1 MKLRLGSED
10 LDLEKRTHI
19 MGILNVT
26 PDSFSDGG
34 LFFDSEKAYERSL
47 QMQEDGADIIDIG
60 GQSTRPGSL
69 PVSPEEELKRVLPV
83 IERLKGSGFK
93 LPISIDTYSDKVAE
107 ACLELG
113 VEMVN
118 DISGLRFSGRM
129 KDVIARYSAAC
140 LIMHIKGT
148 PKDMQD
154 NPSYTDLF
162 SEIIDYLKNGI
173 NKAEE
178 TGISEIVIDPGIGF
192 GKGLEHNLQII
203 NHLDRFC
210 VLNRPILVGLSRKSF
225 IGKVLNLPCEERLE
239 GTAGAVAVAI
249 LRGAN
254 IVRVHDVKE
263 IKRVVNIVDAIK
275 GTDTFLSQESEAKSR
290 F

>member
-1 MKLRLGSED
+1 MKLKLGSHT

-34 LFFDSEKAYERSL
+34 LFLDPHKACERAIE
-47 QMQEDGADIIDIG
+47 MAEDGADIIDIG

-69 PVSPEEELKRVLPV
+69 PVSPEEELARVLPV
-83 IERLKGSGFK
+83 IEKLKGSNFK

-107 ACLELG
+107 GCLELG

-118 DISGLRFSGRM
+118 DISGLRFSEKM
-129 KDVIARYSAAC
+129 KDVIAKFRAAC
-140 LIMHIKGT
+140 VIMHIKGT

-162 SEIIDYLKNGI
+162 LEITGYLREGI
-173 NKAEE
+173 NQAEE
-178 TGISEIVIDPGIGF
+178 AGIKEIVIDPGIGF
-192 GKGLEHNLQII
+192 GKGLSHNLQII
-203 NHLDRFC
+203 NHLDRFS
-210 VLNRPILVGLSRKSF
+210 VLNRPILIGVSRKSF
-225 IGKVLNLPCEERLE
+225 IGKVLNLPPEERLE
-239 GTAGAVAVAI
+239 GTSAAVAVAI

-263 IKRVVNIVDAIK
+263 MKKVVDIVDAIRI
-275 GTDTFLSQESEAKSR
+275 Q
-290 F
+290 

>member
-1 MKLRLGSED
+1 MKLRLGSHT

-19 MGILNVT
+19 MGILNIT

-34 LFFDSEKAYERSL
+34 LFLDPEKAYQHSL
-47 QMQEDGADIIDIG
+47 KMAEDGADIIDIG

-69 PVSPEEELKRVLPV
+69 PVKVEEELRRVLPV

-107 ACLELG
+107 ECLKLG

-118 DISGLRFSGRM
+118 DISGLRFSPRM
-129 KDVIARYSAAC
+129 KEVIAKYSAAC
-140 LIMHIKGT
+140 VIMHIKGT

-154 NPSYTDLF
+154 NPTYTDLF
-162 SEIIDYLKNGI
+162 SEIIDYLKEGI
-173 NKAEE
+173 ELAEAV
-178 TGISEIVIDPGIGF
+178 GIKEIVIDPGIGF
-192 GKGLEHNLQII
+192 GKRLEHNLQII
-203 NHLDRFC
+203 NHLDRFAL
-210 VLNRPILVGLSRKSF
+210 LNKPILVGVSRKSF
-225 IGKVLNLPCEERLE
+225 IGKILNLPTAERLE

-249 LRGAN
+249 LRGAK

-263 IKRVVNIVDAIK
+263 IKRVVDIVDAIRR
-275 GTDTFLSQESEAKSR
+275 E
-290 F
+290 

>member
-1 MKLRLGSED
+1 MKFKLGCHI

-34 LFFDSEKAYERSL
+34 LFLETEDAYRHTL
-47 QMQEDGADIIDIG
+47 RMQEDGADIIDIG

-69 PVSPEEELKRVLPV
+69 PVSPEEELRRVLPV
-83 IERLKGSGFK
+83 IEKLKRSNFK

-107 ACLELG
+107 ACLEIG

-118 DISGLRFSGRM
+118 DISGLRFSKRM
-129 KDVIARYSAAC
+129 RDVIAKYSAAC

-148 PKDMQD
+148 PRDMQD
-154 NPSYTDLF
+154 NPAYPDLF
-162 SEIIDYLKNGI
+162 GEIIDYLKDGI
-173 NKAEE
+173 NQAEE
-178 TGISEIVIDPGIGF
+178 SGISEIVIDPGIGF
-192 GKGLEHNLQII
+192 GKDLEHNLQII

-210 VLNRPILVGLSRKSF
+210 VLNRPILVGVSRKSF
-225 IGKVLNLPCEERLE
+225 IGKVLNLPTEERLE
-239 GTAGAVAVAI
+239 GTSAACAVAI

-263 IKRVVNIVDAIK
+263 IKRVVDIVDAIR
-275 GTDTFLSQESEAKSR
+275 LQ
-290 F
+290 